1 MSVREDTATVQKQL
15 AQVWPLNPVDKL
27 KKKMK
32 GKNLCGKKK
41 NTEELERTK

>member
-1 MSVREDTATVQKQL
+1 MSVREDTATMQKQL

-27 KKKMK
+27 KKKREK
-32 GKNLCGKKK
+32 SVWKKKK